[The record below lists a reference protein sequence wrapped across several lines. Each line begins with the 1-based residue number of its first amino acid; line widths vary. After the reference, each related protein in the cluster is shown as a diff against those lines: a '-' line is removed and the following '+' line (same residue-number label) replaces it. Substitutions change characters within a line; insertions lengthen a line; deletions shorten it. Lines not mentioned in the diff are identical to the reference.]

1 MKTYNYDKALLSAVK
16 ARIPSE
22 VNPVFII
29 MDVLSI
35 GKEAAYRRLRGE
47 VSFSL
52 KEAALLANELDFSLS
67 EVANTSPDKRFNYS
81 IHLVDF
87 ETPSPKDYKILEAYV
102 DDVRQ
107 GSNDPFSQLAITS
120 NRFPQQLYLRYK
132 NITRFALFKWIY
144 ESGLRE
150 AKAYH
155 EVIVEERMQE
165 IFRASREAHMQIR
178 NAYYVFDRQLC
189 WALTHELKYFV
200 SIKLL
205 RECDAKIIL
214 GEVHKLLD
222 YMEQLSITGKYENGN
237 DVYMYVSNTQ
247 FDKAFYNLKVGQYHL
262 SVIQAC
268 VLNGLACTEKSCYYE
283 MNSWIH
289 SRRRISTLI
298 SCSGEPE
305 RIVFF
310 KDLHQQLDEF

>member
-16 ARIPSE
+16 SRIPSE

-107 GSNDPFSQLAITS
+107 EPQAKLRND
-120 NRFPQQLYLRYK
+120 
-132 NITRFALFKWIY
+132 
-144 ESGLRE
+144 
-150 AKAYH
+150 
-155 EVIVEERMQE
+155 
-165 IFRASREAHMQIR
+165 
-178 NAYYVFDRQLC
+178 
-189 WALTHELKYFV
+189 
-200 SIKLL
+200 
-205 RECDAKIIL
+205 
-214 GEVHKLLD
+214 
-222 YMEQLSITGKYENGN
+222 
-237 DVYMYVSNTQ
+237 
-247 FDKAFYNLKVGQYHL
+247 
-262 SVIQAC
+262 
-268 VLNGLACTEKSCYYE
+268 
-283 MNSWIH
+283 
-289 SRRRISTLI
+289 
-298 SCSGEPE
+298 
-305 RIVFF
+305 
-310 KDLHQQLDEF
+310 